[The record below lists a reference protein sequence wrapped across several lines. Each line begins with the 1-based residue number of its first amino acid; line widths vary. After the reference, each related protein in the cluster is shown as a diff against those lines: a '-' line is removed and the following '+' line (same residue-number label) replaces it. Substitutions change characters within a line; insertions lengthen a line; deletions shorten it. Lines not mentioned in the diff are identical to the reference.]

1 MTDEHVR
8 FPTRIALVL
17 LQQLEPWQ
25 EVNVA
30 AFLASGIASDP
41 DLLGEPYAD
50 ADGTGY
56 LPLLGQ
62 PLLVMEGDR
71 EVLQGV
77 RSRAVARQ
85 LRVAVYD
92 RRMFSTG
99 HDAANREVVAGARGE
114 DLDLVGVAIHGPK
127 NVVDRLLKNVPRHR

>member
-1 MTDEHVR
+1 MTDEPVR

-17 LQQLEPWQ
+17 LHQLEPWQ

-30 AFLASGIASDP
+30 AFLASGVASDP
-41 DLLGEPYAD
+41 DLLGEPYVD

-62 PLLVMEGDR
+62 PIMVLEGDR
-71 EVLQGV
+71 EVLRGV
-77 RSRAVARQ
+77 RSRAVARE

-92 RRMFSTG
+92 RRMFATG
-99 HDAANREVVAGARGE
+99 HDAANREVVAGSAGD

-127 NVVDRLLKNVPRHR
+127 NIVDRLLKNVPRHR